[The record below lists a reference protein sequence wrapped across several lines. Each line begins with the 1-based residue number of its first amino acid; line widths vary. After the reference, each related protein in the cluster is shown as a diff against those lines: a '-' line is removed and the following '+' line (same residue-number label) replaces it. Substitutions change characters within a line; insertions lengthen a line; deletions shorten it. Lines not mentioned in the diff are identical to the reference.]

1 MNWRIVI
8 LAVAGLVGCQDDAAP
23 TAAVPQA
30 AIPAALTAHPGASHG
45 TTGTGTTGSAALT
58 QSTPK
63 AGKAILAATPQAD
76 SLEGLT
82 AEFPWGHGK
91 DGVWSGTEAKDPET
105 LAKISD
111 ADMLQRALGASEQ
124 IDREHALV
132 SVGRRRLS
140 GAFDAFRK
148 GISHSEP
155 LAVREMALSGLVEH
169 GGSEALPLMW
179 SILREDPS
187 DQLRGQA
194 IWAVSLYGA
203 DEARKAI
210 DTGLA
215 DEDTGVRGMAVLAIW
230 ALKDRPDEAI
240 SLLESAAES
249 DELRLYQ
256 EAFYNLSRM
265 PWRRAGNLLLA
276 RARSTTGPKQRLA
289 LRSYRNWVRKFPD
302 LR

>member
-1 MNWRIVI
+1 MNWRIAL
-8 LAVAGLVGCQDDAAP
+8 LAVAGLVGCQEDADSAAQAP
-23 TAAVPQA
+23 QTAQ
-30 AIPAALTAHPGASHG
+30 PAALTQAQPSRG
-45 TTGTGTTGSAALT
+45 TTGSTGTGTLT
-58 QSTPK
+58 QTVPK
-63 AGKAILAATPQAD
+63 PALAATPKAD

-91 DGVWSGTEAKDPET
+91 DGVWSGTQAKDPEE

-111 ADMLQRALGASEQ
+111 ADMLKRAMGEGEQ

-132 SVGRRRLS
+132 SVGRRRLA

-148 GISHSEP
+148 GLGHSEP

-169 GGSEALPLMW
+169 GGTEALPLMW
-179 SILREDPS
+179 SVVRDDPS

-194 IWAVSLYGA
+194 IWAVALYGA

-210 DTGLA
+210 DVGLA
-215 DEDTGVRGMAVLAIW
+215 DQDVGVRGMAVLAIW

-240 SLLESAAES
+240 SLLQSAAES
-249 DELRLYQ
+249 DELRIYQ
-256 EAFYNLSRM
+256 EALYNLSRM
-265 PWRRAGNLLLA
+265 PWRRAGQILHGWA
-276 RARSTTGPKQRLA
+276 RQKGAKQRLA
-289 LRSYRNWVRKFPD
+289 LKNYRAWTRNFPD